1 MKVLF
6 LLAAF
11 FAVLIQP
18 ASAQDVL
25 REHRNDDPAAKLLD
39 KHGGVPQTISEYANI
54 YYKNC
59 HDANTETQ
67 LDEYVVTQCACTA
80 SKLPEFM
87 ELKNMKSLFSKGQE
101 GDFQQGR
108 VMMLAYMPCLYE
120 SIKEFV
126 FDSCYFPHEMRKK
139 MNSPR
144 KICECYSHKMA
155 DHIASKAEFFVPGM
169 TREGFNVSKA
179 VPNPLAYIIGSSDF
193 ERQSR
198 GLFEQCVMTESY
210 GFGKK

>member
-1 MKVLF
+1 
-6 LLAAF
+6 
-11 FAVLIQP
+11 
-18 ASAQDVL
+18 
-25 REHRNDDPAAKLLD
+25 
-39 KHGGVPQTISEYANI
+39 
-54 YYKNC
+54 
-59 HDANTETQ
+59 
-67 LDEYVVTQCACTA
+67 
-80 SKLPEFM
+80 
-87 ELKNMKSLFSKGQE
+87 MKSLFSKGQE

-169 TREGFNVSKA
+169 TREGFNTSKA
-179 VPNPLAYIIGSSDF
+179 VPNPLAHIIGSSNF

-198 GLFEQCVMTESY
+198 GLFEAMRHDRVVWLRQEVT
-210 GFGKK
+210 FVPAPVFDR